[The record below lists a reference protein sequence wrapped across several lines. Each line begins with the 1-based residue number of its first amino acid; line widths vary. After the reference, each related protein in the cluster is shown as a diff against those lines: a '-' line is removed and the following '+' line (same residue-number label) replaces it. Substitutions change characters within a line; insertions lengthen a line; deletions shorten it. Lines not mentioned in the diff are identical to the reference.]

1 MNARAI
7 SELFRLAEERGED
20 YEINVSASVLEIYNE
35 QLRDL
40 QTKDKNAKLE
50 AKLAKDG
57 SVHVPGLT
65 AMRVETPQDIVKVME
80 VASKNRSVHATE
92 MNEHSSRS
100 HAMLSVSVTCRNR
113 ISKQEHRGKL
123 HLVDLAGSE
132 RVGKSEATGA
142 RLKEAQSINKEA
154 QSINKSL
161 SSLGDVIQAL
171 SAKREHV
178 PFRNSKLTYVLQDSL
193 GGHSKIL
200 MFVQVSPAGSNTSE
214 TRCSLDFAARARN
227 VELGQARA
235 NTIRYGDTS
244 GGDNGHAKQS
254 KGRR

>member
-1 MNARAI
+1 MDLTLVVCVCVFRYTMEGPREDPGVNTRAI
-7 SELFRLAEERGED
+7 AELFRLAEERGED
-20 YEINVSASVLEIYNE
+20 YDISVSASVLEIYNE

-40 QTKDKNAKLE
+40 LTRDKSGAKLE
-50 AKLAKDG
+50 AKLARDG

-65 AMRVETPQDIVKVME
+65 AMQVGTPEDIVKVME
-80 VASKNRSVHATE
+80 VATKNRAVSATN

-100 HAMLSVSVTCRNR
+100 HAMLSVSITSKNR
-113 ISKQEHRGKL
+113 ITKQEHRGKL

-142 RLKEAQSINKEA
+142 RLKEA

-193 GGHSKIL
+193 GGHSKVL
-200 MFVQVSPAGSNTSE
+200 MFVQVRRETTLRMRRELPSPALPPLSMSDVRKPGR
-214 TRCSLDFAARARN
+214 TR
-227 VELGQARA
+227 
-235 NTIRYGDTS
+235 
-244 GGDNGHAKQS
+244 
-254 KGRR
+254 

>member
-1 MNARAI
+1 
-7 SELFRLAEERGED
+7 
-20 YEINVSASVLEIYNE
+20 
-35 QLRDL
+35 
-40 QTKDKNAKLE
+40 
-50 AKLAKDG
+50 
-57 SVHVPGLT
+57 
-65 AMRVETPQDIVKVME
+65 
-80 VASKNRSVHATE
+80 
-92 MNEHSSRS
+92 
-100 HAMLSVSVTCRNR
+100 MLSVSVTCRNR
-113 ISKQEHRGKL
+113 VSKQEHRGF

-142 RLKEAQSINKEA
+142 RLKEA

-193 GGHSKIL
+193 GGHSKVL

-227 VELGQARA
+227 VELGQAKQ
-235 NTIRYGDTS
+235 NTSRYGD
-244 GGDNGHAKQS
+244 GGDSQAKHSS